1 MIYLVFSFMYNQ
13 IFILLIA
20 FVIAGFALEQ
30 LLSFLNNRSRANA
43 LPPSLKDIYPGDKYL
58 KYRSYRQESYRFGVL
73 SSWFSFLLMMLMLFF
88 GFVKLDEW
96 VSTLSDSAL
105 LQSLLFFALL
115 GLASDLLSTPFDVYD
130 TFVIEQ
136 KYGFNRITPRL
147 YIGDKLKSWLLG
159 ALLGGGMLSLVMWLY
174 TLFGTSFWWLAWIA
188 ISMFSVFITFFY
200 SSLIVP
206 LFNRQTPLEEGELRS
221 KLNELAYRAGFNVA
235 NIYVIDGSKRSSRA
249 NAYFSGFGS
258 RRRIV
263 LFDTLIQNH
272 TVDEIVAVVAH
283 ETGHY
288 RKRHILKGLIFSVVQ
303 TGLILFLFSLI
314 IDNQLIYNAL
324 GSSRQPFHLGLIV
337 FFVLYSPVSA
347 IISLGGNFI
356 SRHHEFEADY
366 FAKSYADGS
375 SLAKA
380 LRKLA
385 SENMADLTPH
395 PLYVFF
401 HYSHP
406 PLAERLKRL
415 E

>member
-1 MIYLVFSFMYNQ
+1 MYKLVFL
-13 IFILLIA
+13 LLIGL
-20 FVIAGFALEQ
+20 VIAGFVLEQ
-30 LLSFLNNRSRANA
+30 LLSFLNNRSRAKDI
-43 LPPSLKDIYPGDKYL
+43 PPSMKDIYPGDKYL

-73 SSWFSFLLMMLMLFF
+73 SSWFSFLLIVIMISF
-88 GFVKLDEW
+88 GFAELDEW

-105 LQSLLFFALL
+105 LQSLLFFAVL

-136 KYGFNRITPRL
+136 KWGFNRITPRL
-147 YIGDKLKSWLLG
+147 YISDKLKSWLLG
-159 ALLGGGMLSLVMWLY
+159 AILGGGMLSLVIWLY
-174 TLFGTSFWWLAWIA
+174 TLAGTSFWWMAWVV
-188 ISMFSVFITFFY
+188 ISLFSVLFTLFY

-221 KLNELAYRAGFNVA
+221 KLNELAFNTGFSVS
-235 NIYVIDGSKRSSRA
+235 NIYVIDGSKRSSRS

-258 RRRIV
+258 RKRIV
-263 LFDTLIQNH
+263 LYDTLIQNH
-272 TVDEIVAVVAH
+272 TADEIMAVVAH
-283 ETGHY
+283 EIGHY
-288 RKRHILKGLIFSVVQ
+288 RKRHILKGLIFSVLQ

-314 IDNQLIYNAL
+314 IDNQLIYKAL
-324 GSSRQPFHLGLIV
+324 GSERMSFHLGLIV
-337 FFVLYSPVSA
+337 FFVLYSPFSA
-347 IISLGGNFI
+347 IISLGGNYI
-356 SRHHEFEADY
+356 SRQHEFEADY
-366 FAKSYADGS
+366 FAKSFTSGA

-395 PLYVFF
+395 PLYVLF

-406 PLAERLKRL
+406 PLADRLKRL

>member
-1 MIYLVFSFMYNQ
+1 MYNQ

-159 ALLGGGMLSLVMWLY
+159 AMLGGGMLSLVM
-174 TLFGTSFWWLAWIA
+174 
-188 ISMFSVFITFFY
+188 
-200 SSLIVP
+200 
-206 LFNRQTPLEEGELRS
+206 
-221 KLNELAYRAGFNVA
+221 
-235 NIYVIDGSKRSSRA
+235 
-249 NAYFSGFGS
+249 
-258 RRRIV
+258 
-263 LFDTLIQNH
+263 
-272 TVDEIVAVVAH
+272 
-283 ETGHY
+283 
-288 RKRHILKGLIFSVVQ
+288 
-303 TGLILFLFSLI
+303 
-314 IDNQLIYNAL
+314 
-324 GSSRQPFHLGLIV
+324 
-337 FFVLYSPVSA
+337 
-347 IISLGGNFI
+347 
-356 SRHHEFEADY
+356 
-366 FAKSYADGS
+366 
-375 SLAKA
+375 
-380 LRKLA
+380 
-385 SENMADLTPH
+385 
-395 PLYVFF
+395 
-401 HYSHP
+401 
-406 PLAERLKRL
+406 
-415 E
+415 

>member
-1 MIYLVFSFMYNQ
+1 MYKLVFL
-13 IFILLIA
+13 LLIGL
-20 FVIAGFALEQ
+20 VIAGFVLEQ
-30 LLSFLNNRSRANA
+30 LLSFLNNRSRAKDI
-43 LPPSLKDIYPGDKYL
+43 PPSMKDIYPGDKYL

-73 SSWFSFLLMMLMLFF
+73 SSWFSFLLIVIMISF
-88 GFVKLDEW
+88 GFAELDEW

-105 LQSLLFFALL
+105 LQSLLFFAVL

-136 KYGFNRITPRL
+136 KWGFNRITPRL
-147 YIGDKLKSWLLG
+147 YISDKLKSWLLG
-159 ALLGGGMLSLVMWLY
+159 AILGGGMLSLVIWLY
-174 TLFGTSFWWLAWIA
+174 TLAGTSFWWMAWVV
-188 ISMFSVFITFFY
+188 ISLFSVLFTLFY

-221 KLNELAYRAGFNVA
+221 KLNELAFNTGFSVS
-235 NIYVIDGSKRSSRA
+235 NIYVIDGSKRSSRS

-258 RRRIV
+258 RKRIV
-263 LFDTLIQNH
+263 LYDTLIQNH
-272 TVDEIVAVVAH
+272 TADEIMAVVAH
-283 ETGHY
+283 EIGHY
-288 RKRHILKGLIFSVVQ
+288 RKRHILKGLIFSVLQ

-314 IDNQLIYNAL
+314 IDNQLIYKAL
-324 GSSRQPFHLGLIV
+324 GSERMSFHLGLIV
-337 FFVLYSPVSA
+337 FFFLYSPVSA
-347 IISLGGNFI
+347 IISLGGNYI
-356 SRHHEFEADY
+356 SRQHEFEADY
-366 FAKSYADGS
+366 FAKSFTSGA

-395 PLYVFF
+395 PLYVLF

-406 PLAERLKRL
+406 PLADRLKRL

>member
-1 MIYLVFSFMYNQ
+1 MYKLVFL
-13 IFILLIA
+13 LLIGL
-20 FVIAGFALEQ
+20 VIAGFVLEQ
-30 LLSFLNNRSRANA
+30 LLSFLNNRSRAKDI
-43 LPPSLKDIYPGDKYL
+43 PPSMKDIYPGDKYL

-73 SSWFSFLLMMLMLFF
+73 SSWFSFLLIVIMISF
-88 GFVKLDEW
+88 GFAELDEW

-105 LQSLLFFALL
+105 LQSLLFFAVL

-136 KYGFNRITPRL
+136 KWGFNRITPRL
-147 YIGDKLKSWLLG
+147 YISDKLKSWLLG
-159 ALLGGGMLSLVMWLY
+159 AILGGGMLSLVIWLY
-174 TLFGTSFWWLAWIA
+174 TLAGTSFWWMAWVV
-188 ISMFSVFITFFY
+188 ISLFSVLFTLFY

-221 KLNELAYRAGFNVA
+221 KLNELAFNTGFSVS
-235 NIYVIDGSKRSSRA
+235 NIYVIDGSKRSSRS

-258 RRRIV
+258 RKRIV
-263 LFDTLIQNH
+263 LYDTLIQNH
-272 TVDEIVAVVAH
+272 TADEIMAVVAH
-283 ETGHY
+283 EIGHY
-288 RKRHILKGLIFSVVQ
+288 RKRHILKGLIFSVLQ

-314 IDNQLIYNAL
+314 IDNQLIYKAL
-324 GSSRQPFHLGLIV
+324 GSERMSFHLGLIV

-347 IISLGGNFI
+347 IISLGGNYI
-356 SRHHEFEADY
+356 SRQHEFEADY
-366 FAKSYADGS
+366 FAKSFTSGA

-395 PLYVFF
+395 PLYVLF

-406 PLAERLKRL
+406 PLADRLKRL

>member
-1 MIYLVFSFMYNQ
+1 MYKLVFL
-13 IFILLIA
+13 LLIGL
-20 FVIAGFALEQ
+20 VIAGFVLEQ
-30 LLSFLNNRSRANA
+30 LLSFLNNRSRAKDI
-43 LPPSLKDIYPGDKYL
+43 PPSMKDIYPGDKYL

-73 SSWFSFLLMMLMLFF
+73 SSWFSFLLIVIMISF
-88 GFVKLDEW
+88 GFAELDEW

-105 LQSLLFFALL
+105 LQSLLFFAVL

-136 KYGFNRITPRL
+136 KWGFNRITPRL
-147 YIGDKLKSWLLG
+147 YISDKLKSWLLG
-159 ALLGGGMLSLVMWLY
+159 AILGGGMLSLVIWLY
-174 TLFGTSFWWLAWIA
+174 TLAGTSFWWMAWVV
-188 ISMFSVFITFFY
+188 ISLFSVLFTLFY

-206 LFNRQTPLEEGELRS
+206 LFNRQTPLEDGELRS
-221 KLNELAYRAGFNVA
+221 KLNELAFNTGFSVS
-235 NIYVIDGSKRSSRA
+235 NIYVIDGSKRSSRS

-258 RRRIV
+258 RKRIV
-263 LFDTLIQNH
+263 LYDTLIQNH
-272 TVDEIVAVVAH
+272 TADEIMAVVAH
-283 ETGHY
+283 EIGHY
-288 RKRHILKGLIFSVVQ
+288 RKRHILKGLIFSVLQ

-314 IDNQLIYNAL
+314 IDNQLIYKAL
-324 GSSRQPFHLGLIV
+324 GSERMSFHLGLIV

-347 IISLGGNFI
+347 IISLGGNYI
-356 SRHHEFEADY
+356 SRQHEFEADY
-366 FAKSYADGS
+366 FAKSFTSGA

-395 PLYVFF
+395 PLYVLF

-406 PLAERLKRL
+406 PLADRLKRL

>member
-1 MIYLVFSFMYNQ
+1 MDNLVF
-13 IFILLIA
+13 LLLLGL
-20 FVIAGFALEQ
+20 VIAGFVLEQ
-30 LLSFLNNRSRANA
+30 LLSFLNNRSRANDV
-43 LPPSLKDIYPGDKYL
+43 PPSMKEIYPGDKYL

-73 SSWFSFLLMMLMLFF
+73 SSSFSFLLIMIMLSF

-105 LQSLLFFALL
+105 LQSLLFFAVL
-115 GLASDLLSTPFDVYD
+115 GLASDLLSTPFDVYN

-136 KYGFNRITPRL
+136 KWGFNRTTPRL
-147 YIGDKLKSWLLG
+147 YISDKLKSWLLG
-159 ALLGGGMLSLVMWLY
+159 AILGGGMLSLVIWLY
-174 TLFGTSFWWLAWIA
+174 ILAGTSFWWMAWVV
-188 ISMFSVFITFFY
+188 ISLFSAFFTLFY

-221 KLNELAYRAGFNVA
+221 KLNELAFRTGFNVA
-235 NIYVIDGSKRSSRA
+235 NIFVIDGSKRSSRA

-272 TVDEIVAVVAH
+272 TADEIVAVVAH

-288 RKRHILKGLIFSVVQ
+288 RRRHIQKGLFFSVLQ

-314 IDNQLIYNAL
+314 IDNQIIYKSL
-324 GSSRQPFHLGLIV
+324 GSERMPFHLGLIV
-337 FFVLYSPVSA
+337 FLVLYSPVSA
-347 IISLGGNFI
+347 IISLGANCI

-366 FAKSYADGS
+366 FAKSFAGGA
-375 SLAKA
+375 SLTKA

-401 HYSHP
+401 NYSHP

>member
-1 MIYLVFSFMYNQ
+1 MYKLVFL
-13 IFILLIA
+13 LLIGL
-20 FVIAGFALEQ
+20 VIAGFVLEQ
-30 LLSFLNNRSRANA
+30 LLSFLNNRSRAKDI
-43 LPPSLKDIYPGDKYL
+43 PPSMKDIYPGDKYL

-73 SSWFSFLLMMLMLFF
+73 SSWFSFLLIVIMISF
-88 GFVKLDEW
+88 GFAELDEW

-105 LQSLLFFALL
+105 LQSLLFFAVL

-136 KYGFNRITPRL
+136 KWGFNRITPRL
-147 YIGDKLKSWLLG
+147 YISDKLKSWLLG
-159 ALLGGGMLSLVMWLY
+159 AILGGGMLSLVIWLY
-174 TLFGTSFWWLAWIA
+174 ILAGTSFWWMAWVV
-188 ISMFSVFITFFY
+188 ISLFSVLFTLFY

-221 KLNELAYRAGFNVA
+221 KLNELAFNTGFSVS
-235 NIYVIDGSKRSSRA
+235 NIYVIDGSKRSSRS

-258 RRRIV
+258 RKRIV
-263 LFDTLIQNH
+263 LYDTLIQNH
-272 TVDEIVAVVAH
+272 TADEIMAVVAH
-283 ETGHY
+283 EIGHY
-288 RKRHILKGLIFSVVQ
+288 RKRHILKGLIFSVLQ

-314 IDNQLIYNAL
+314 IDNQLIYKAL
-324 GSSRQPFHLGLIV
+324 GSERMSFHLGLIV

-347 IISLGGNFI
+347 IISLGGNYI
-356 SRHHEFEADY
+356 SRQHEFEADY
-366 FAKSYADGS
+366 FAKSFTSGA

-395 PLYVFF
+395 PLYVLF

-406 PLAERLKRL
+406 PLADRLKRL

>member
-1 MIYLVFSFMYNQ
+1 MDNLVF
-13 IFILLIA
+13 LLLLGL
-20 FVIAGFALEQ
+20 VIAGFVLEQ
-30 LLSFLNNRSRANA
+30 LLSFLNNRSRAKDI
-43 LPPSLKDIYPGDKYL
+43 PPSMKDIYPGDKYL

-73 SSWFSFLLMMLMLFF
+73 SSWFSFLLIVIMISF
-88 GFVKLDEW
+88 GFAELDEW

-105 LQSLLFFALL
+105 LQSLLFFAVL

-136 KYGFNRITPRL
+136 KWGFNRITPRL
-147 YIGDKLKSWLLG
+147 YISDKLKSWLLG
-159 ALLGGGMLSLVMWLY
+159 AILGGGMLSLVIWLY
-174 TLFGTSFWWLAWIA
+174 TLAGTSFWWMAWVV
-188 ISMFSVFITFFY
+188 ISLFSVLFTLFY

-221 KLNELAYRAGFNVA
+221 KLNELAFNTGFSVS
-235 NIYVIDGSKRSSRA
+235 NIYVIDGSKRSSRS

-258 RRRIV
+258 RKRIV
-263 LFDTLIQNH
+263 LYDTLIQNH
-272 TVDEIVAVVAH
+272 TADEIMAVVAH
-283 ETGHY
+283 EIGHY
-288 RKRHILKGLIFSVVQ
+288 RKRHILKGLIFSVLQ

-314 IDNQLIYNAL
+314 IDNQLIYKAL
-324 GSSRQPFHLGLIV
+324 GSERMSFHLGLIV

-347 IISLGGNFI
+347 IISLGGNYI
-356 SRHHEFEADY
+356 SRQHEFEADY
-366 FAKSYADGS
+366 FAKSFTSGA

-395 PLYVFF
+395 PLYVLF

-406 PLAERLKRL
+406 PLADRLKRL

>member
-1 MIYLVFSFMYNQ
+1 MDNLVF
-13 IFILLIA
+13 LLLLGL
-20 FVIAGFALEQ
+20 VIAGFVLEQ
-30 LLSFLNNRSRANA
+30 LLSFLNNRSRAKDI
-43 LPPSLKDIYPGDKYL
+43 PPSMKEIYPGDKYL

-73 SSWFSFLLMMLMLFF
+73 SSSFSFLLIMIMLSF

-105 LQSLLFFALL
+105 LQSLLFFAVL

-136 KYGFNRITPRL
+136 KWGFNRITPRL
-147 YIGDKLKSWLLG
+147 YISDKLKSWLLG
-159 ALLGGGMLSLVMWLY
+159 AILGGGMLSLVIWLY
-174 TLFGTSFWWLAWIA
+174 ILAGTSFWWMAWVV
-188 ISMFSVFITFFY
+188 ISLFSVLFTLFY

-221 KLNELAYRAGFNVA
+221 KLNELAFNTGFSVS
-235 NIYVIDGSKRSSRA
+235 NIYVIDGSKRSSRS

-258 RRRIV
+258 RKRIV
-263 LFDTLIQNH
+263 LYDTLIQNH
-272 TVDEIVAVVAH
+272 TADEIMAVVAH
-283 ETGHY
+283 EIGHY
-288 RKRHILKGLIFSVVQ
+288 RKRHILKGLIFSVLQ

-314 IDNQLIYNAL
+314 IDNQLIYKAL
-324 GSSRQPFHLGLIV
+324 GSERMSFHLGLIV

-347 IISLGGNFI
+347 IISLGGNYI
-356 SRHHEFEADY
+356 SRQHEFEADY
-366 FAKSYADGS
+366 FAKSFTSGA

-395 PLYVFF
+395 PLYVLF

-406 PLAERLKRL
+406 PLADRLKRL

>member
-1 MIYLVFSFMYNQ
+1 MYKLVFL
-13 IFILLIA
+13 LLIGL
-20 FVIAGFALEQ
+20 VIAGFVLEQ
-30 LLSFLNNRSRANA
+30 LLSFLNNRSRAKDI
-43 LPPSLKDIYPGDKYL
+43 PPSMKDIYPGDKYL

-73 SSWFSFLLMMLMLFF
+73 SSWFSFLLIVIMISF
-88 GFVKLDEW
+88 GFAELDEW

-105 LQSLLFFALL
+105 LQSLLFFAVL

-130 TFVIEQ
+130 TYVIEQ
-136 KYGFNRITPRL
+136 KWGFNRITPRL
-147 YIGDKLKSWLLG
+147 YISDKLKSWLLG
-159 ALLGGGMLSLVMWLY
+159 AILGGGMLSLVIWLY
-174 TLFGTSFWWLAWIA
+174 TLAGTSFWWMAWVV
-188 ISMFSVFITFFY
+188 ISLFSVLFTLFY

-221 KLNELAYRAGFNVA
+221 KLNELAFNTGFSVS
-235 NIYVIDGSKRSSRA
+235 NIYVIDGSKRSSRS

-258 RRRIV
+258 RKRIV
-263 LFDTLIQNH
+263 LYDTLIQNH
-272 TVDEIVAVVAH
+272 TADEIMAVVAH
-283 ETGHY
+283 EIGHY
-288 RKRHILKGLIFSVVQ
+288 RKRHILKGLIFSVLQ

-314 IDNQLIYNAL
+314 IDNQLIYKAL
-324 GSSRQPFHLGLIV
+324 GSERMSFHLGLIV

-347 IISLGGNFI
+347 IISLGGNYI
-356 SRHHEFEADY
+356 SRQHEFEADY
-366 FAKSYADGS
+366 FAKSFTSGA

-395 PLYVFF
+395 PLYVLF

-406 PLAERLKRL
+406 PLADRLKRL

>member
-1 MIYLVFSFMYNQ
+1 MDLRLLIYLVFSFMYNQ

-288 RKRHILKGLIFSVVQ
+288 RKRHI
-303 TGLILFLFSLI
+303 
-314 IDNQLIYNAL
+314 
-324 GSSRQPFHLGLIV
+324 
-337 FFVLYSPVSA
+337 
-347 IISLGGNFI
+347 
-356 SRHHEFEADY
+356 
-366 FAKSYADGS
+366 
-375 SLAKA
+375 
-380 LRKLA
+380 
-385 SENMADLTPH
+385 
-395 PLYVFF
+395 
-401 HYSHP
+401 
-406 PLAERLKRL
+406 
-415 E
+415 

>member
-1 MIYLVFSFMYNQ
+1 MYKLVFL
-13 IFILLIA
+13 LLIGL
-20 FVIAGFALEQ
+20 VIAGFVLEQ
-30 LLSFLNNRSRANA
+30 LLSFLNNRSRAKDI
-43 LPPSLKDIYPGDKYL
+43 PPSMKDIYPGDKYL

-73 SSWFSFLLMMLMLFF
+73 SSWFSFLLIVIMISF
-88 GFVKLDEW
+88 GFAELDEW

-105 LQSLLFFALL
+105 LQSLLFFAVL

-136 KYGFNRITPRL
+136 KWGFNRITPRL
-147 YIGDKLKSWLLG
+147 YISDKLKSWLLG
-159 ALLGGGMLSLVMWLY
+159 AILGGGMLSLVIWLY
-174 TLFGTSFWWLAWIA
+174 TLAGTSFWWMAWVV
-188 ISMFSVFITFFY
+188 ISLFSVLFTLFY

-221 KLNELAYRAGFNVA
+221 KLNELAFNTGFSVS
-235 NIYVIDGSKRSSRA
+235 NIYVIDGSKRSSRS

-258 RRRIV
+258 RKRIV
-263 LFDTLIQNH
+263 LYDTLIQNH
-272 TVDEIVAVVAH
+272 TADEIMAVVAH
-283 ETGHY
+283 EIGHY
-288 RKRHILKGLIFSVVQ
+288 RKRHILKGLIFSVLQ

-314 IDNQLIYNAL
+314 IDNQLIYKAL
-324 GSSRQPFHLGLIV
+324 GTERMSFHLGLIV

-347 IISLGGNFI
+347 IISLGGNYI
-356 SRHHEFEADY
+356 SRQHEFEADY
-366 FAKSYADGS
+366 FAKSFTSGA

-395 PLYVFF
+395 PLYVLF

-406 PLAERLKRL
+406 PLADRLKRL